1 MEDSPAMTNG
11 STQSKTVK
19 DTIRRFG
26 TSFALADSKE
36 KPAVDVLLKMRGL
49 FGEDPAHK
57 LIRMAIEHA
66 ASCRSNET
74 AMRDLV
80 RQKDIQLKEMQHR
93 FANSLQIIAST
104 LTLSAGSVRSDEAR
118 QHLQD
123 AHRRVMAVAAVQ
135 EQLTASKH
143 GDAVALRPYLERL
156 CRTLAESMIAGHRA
170 ILVTVNATDRQV
182 PTSDAMNLGS
192 IVTELLI
199 NAAKHAFPVGAA
211 GGTITVNYWSSA
223 AGWSLDV
230 SDNGIGLPA
239 GFDAAGKRGRGTGI
253 VQALARRLEAQVAT
267 SSDEFGSR
275 VSIRCKARSGQ
286 IQAVA

>member
-1 MEDSPAMTNG
+1 MENSPAMMNG
-11 STQSKTVK
+11 STLAKTVK
-19 DTIRRFG
+19 DWFREFG
-26 TSFALADSKE
+26 APFALADCKE
-36 KPAVDVLLKMRGL
+36 EPAVDVPLNLRGL
-49 FGEDPAHK
+49 SDEDPAHR
-57 LIRMAIEHA
+57 LIRMAFEHA
-66 ASCRSNET
+66 ASSRSNEI

-80 RQKDIQLKEMQHR
+80 RQKDMQLKEMQHR

-104 LTLSAGSVRSDEAR
+104 LTLSARAVRSDEAR

-123 AHRRVMAVAAVQ
+123 AHHRVMAVAAVQ

-182 PTSDAMNLGS
+182 PTSDAMSLGS

-211 GGTITVNYWSSA
+211 GGMITVNSWSSA
-223 AGWSLDV
+223 AGWSLAV

-239 GFDAAGKRGRGTGI
+239 GFDAAAKRGLGTGI
-253 VQALARRLEAQVAT
+253 VQSLARKLGAQVAT
-267 SSDEFGSR
+267 SSDEFGTR
-275 VSIRCKARSGQ
+275 VSIRCKARIGRLRP
-286 IQAVA
+286 VA